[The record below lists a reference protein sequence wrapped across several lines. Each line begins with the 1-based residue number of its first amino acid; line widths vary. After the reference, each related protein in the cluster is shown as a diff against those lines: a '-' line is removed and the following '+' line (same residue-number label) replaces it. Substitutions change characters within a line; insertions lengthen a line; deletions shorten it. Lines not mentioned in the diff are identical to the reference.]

1 MVGAPGTIVDRVEWL
16 EVDDLDAGMG
26 HGWFWEGIN
35 DASVD
40 SIPVLGTGSVGSQ
53 FDDILNGEG
62 TISPDG
68 GAIDGEFVGGEGSGL
83 VRAEDGDGNQL
94 LNGSDTGDNGLVLGK
109 LLSVDGEGDRQNCW
123 HGDGDATN
131 QEDEDVVETIPVR
144 IVVSGVEDENL
155 EKDEETNGN
164 ETEGTDLSE
173 DLLQVTSGIV
183 VLTDQRGSTT
193 EEGIGTGGD
202 DDALGFTLL
211 TG

>member
-1 MVGAPGTIVDRVEWL
+1 MLST
-16 EVDDLDAGMG
+16 
-26 HGWFWEGIN
+26 
-35 DASVD
+35 
-40 SIPVLGTGSVGSQ
+40 
-53 FDDILNGEG
+53 NGKG
-62 TISPDG
+62 NGQDG
-68 GAIDGEFVGGEGSGL
+68 GH
-83 VRAEDGDGNQL
+83 GDGNTT
-94 LNGSDTGDNGLVLGK
+94 D
-109 LLSVDGEGDRQNCW
+109 
-123 HGDGDATN
+123 

-155 EKDEETNGN
+155 EKHEETNGN